1 MFYVDE
7 VRPGLPSNFRRLDV
21 VGYQLLDLRVS
32 PHLVV
37 AGHVEFAI
45 QNWMPVGHSGL
56 HPELVGGL
64 AEAPRMCELKAN
76 YQVIDSPKT
85 FLMGG
90 NQRFTQ
96 PDQRLFI
103 LLVYNELIGIGA
115 SVRTHCH
122 RL

>member
-21 VGYQLLDLRVS
+21 VRYQLLDLAIG
-32 PHLVV
+32 PHLGV

-64 AEAPRMCELKAN
+64 AEPPGVRELKTNHQIA
-76 YQVIDSPKT
+76 YGAKT
-85 FLMGG
+85 LLMRG
-90 NQRFTQ
+90 
-96 PDQRLFI
+96 DQRLAQP
-103 LLVYNELIGIGA
+103 G
-115 SVRTHCH
+115 
-122 RL
+122 